1 MTDNLKSVVVAGLTN
16 VQQQNLIGD
25 ELLRSFID
33 FLDVSPRT
41 ARAYNEAIKQLLS
54 YFAINDVRQPV
65 R

>member
-1 MTDNLKSVVVAGLTN
+1 MTSNLKSVVVAEVTN
-16 VQQQNLIGD
+16 FQPQNFLGD